1 MQTRRRFLVA
11 FGGAGA
17 ALATAGSLRAA
28 IGASQRTTL
37 TVTTSTVEVL
47 GRTVER
53 LDILQPNGT
62 RGIET
67 VLGARFRVQ
76 LVNRINKPTLI
87 HWQSHAPASPGR
99 RADRLTAR
107 PAAGARLTRCISL
120 TESGTYWLHSHEGL
134 QEQSLLSGLLI
145 IADPADERRDEQQI
159 VAEIADFS
167 FTDPDQIFA
176 DLRKPKPAENA
187 AGAAMKPDVN
197 DVNYDAF
204 LVNRRPIGN
213 PEVFRIEHRAKVRL
227 RIINSGAS
235 TNFTIDLGSLR
246 GTLFA
251 VDGRPITP
259 ITGSRF
265 PIAIANRCDIRIETP
280 GPGVYPIFAVR
291 EADSARAAFVLAT
304 RGTAIPKYPAKGT
317 FTAPVM
323 TLALER
329 TLRATKPLS
338 PRPVDRHLSID
349 LTGDMAK
356 YAWTIDNI
364 AWSDTLA
371 ESGKY
376 PLSAGQAR
384 RTRRD
389 HDAQQ
394 DDDEPSNAPA
404 RAHLAEIVRNQRR
417 ALLWRDARYHHRHA
431 ARQRHHRLRRQQPRL
446 VVLPLPQPFTISR
459 RAWRPPS
466 SMSRLVL
473 FATIGLLAA
482 APAPVPWNPAPSS
495 PRRWTTASRRTR

>member
-37 TVTTSTVEVL
+37 TITTSTVEVL

-76 LVNRINKPTLI
+76 LVNRFNKPTLI
-87 HWQSHAPASPGR
+87 HWHGLTPPPHQDGVPIVSQPALPPGQTYEY
-99 RADRLTAR
+99 DF
-107 PAAGARLTRCISL
+107 PL

-134 QEQSLLSGLLI
+134 QEQSLLSGPLI

-204 LVNRRPIGN
+204 LVNRRPIEN

-304 RGTAIPKYPAKGT
+304 RGAAIPKYPAKGP

-356 YAWTIDNI
+356 YAWTI
-364 AWSDTLA
+364 
-371 ESGKY
+371 
-376 PLSAGQAR
+376 
-384 RTRRD
+384 
-389 HDAQQ
+389 
-394 DDDEPSNAPA
+394 
-404 RAHLAEIVRNQRR
+404 
-417 ALLWRDARYHHRHA
+417 
-431 ARQRHHRLRRQQPRL
+431 
-446 VVLPLPQPFTISR
+446 
-459 RAWRPPS
+459 
-466 SMSRLVL
+466 
-473 FATIGLLAA
+473 
-482 APAPVPWNPAPSS
+482 
-495 PRRWTTASRRTR
+495 

>member
-87 HWQSHAPASPGR
+87 HWHGLTPPPHQDGVPIVSQPALPTGQTYEY
-99 RADRLTAR
+99 DF
-107 PAAGARLTRCISL
+107 PL

-134 QEQSLLSGLLI
+134 QEQSLLSGPLI

-204 LVNRRPIGN
+204 LVNRRPIEN

-304 RGTAIPKYPAKGT
+304 RGAAIPKYPAKGP
-317 FTAPVM
+317 FTAPIM

-356 YAWTIDNI
+356 YAWTIDNV

-376 PLSAGQAR
+376 PYLPVKRGERVEITMRNKTMMSHPMHLHGHTFQIVEINGAR
-384 RTRRD
+384 FSGAMRD
-389 HDAQQ
+389 TIIVTPRDSVTIAFDANN
-394 DDDEPSNAPA
+394 PGWWFYHCHNLY
-404 RAHLAEIVRNQRR
+404 HLA
-417 ALLWRDARYHHRHA
+417 AG
-431 ARQRHHRLRRQQPRL
+431 
-446 VVLPLPQPFTISR
+446 
-459 RAWRPPS
+459 
-466 SMSRLVL
+466 M
-473 FATIGLLAA
+473 ATS
-482 APAPVPWNPAPSS
+482 VKYV
-495 PRRWTTASRRTR
+495 

>member
-1 MQTRRRFLVA
+1 
-11 FGGAGA
+11 
-17 ALATAGSLRAA
+17 
-28 IGASQRTTL
+28 
-37 TVTTSTVEVL
+37 
-47 GRTVER
+47 
-53 LDILQPNGT
+53 
-62 RGIET
+62 
-67 VLGARFRVQ
+67 
-76 LVNRINKPTLI
+76 
-87 HWQSHAPASPGR
+87 
-99 RADRLTAR
+99 
-107 PAAGARLTRCISL
+107 
-120 TESGTYWLHSHEGL
+120 
-134 QEQSLLSGLLI
+134 
-145 IADPADERRDEQQI
+145 QQI

-167 FTDPDQIFA
+167 FADPDQIYA
-176 DLRKPKPAENA
+176 DLRKPKPAGSP
-187 AGAAMKPDVN
+187 AGTAMKPDVN

-204 LVNRRPIGN
+204 LVNRRPIEN

-304 RGTAIPKYPAKGT
+304 RGAAIPKYPAKGP

-356 YAWTIDNI
+356 YAWTIDNV

-376 PLSAGQAR
+376 PYLPVKRGERVEITMRNKTMMSHPMHLHGHTFQIVEINGAR
-384 RTRRD
+384 FSGAMRD
-389 HDAQQ
+389 TIIVTPRDSVTIAFDANN
-394 DDDEPSNAPA
+394 PGWWFYHCHNLY
-404 RAHLAEIVRNQRR
+404 HLA
-417 ALLWRDARYHHRHA
+417 AG
-431 ARQRHHRLRRQQPRL
+431 
-446 VVLPLPQPFTISR
+446 
-459 RAWRPPS
+459 
-466 SMSRLVL
+466 M
-473 FATIGLLAA
+473 ATS
-482 APAPVPWNPAPSS
+482 VKYV
-495 PRRWTTASRRTR
+495 